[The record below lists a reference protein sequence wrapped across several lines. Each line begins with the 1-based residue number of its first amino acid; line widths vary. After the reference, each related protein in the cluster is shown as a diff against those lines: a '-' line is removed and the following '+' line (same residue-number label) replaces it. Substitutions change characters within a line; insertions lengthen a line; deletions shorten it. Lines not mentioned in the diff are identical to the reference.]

1 MTGTGVTCIIN
12 VGNKK
17 AFLDACEKGYRFSSL
32 SLVGQMVNDE

>member
-17 AFLDACEKGYRFSSL
+17 AFLDACEKGYMILLPIARRSN
-32 SLVGQMVNDE
+32 GE